1 MQSMSASSTSPAHRA
16 VYDDARTYE
25 VAFSYRDVE
34 SELGF
39 LLRAGERYGGRPVTS
54 LLELACGP
62 AFHTIAAAR
71 RGLRATALDL
81 SEAMVRRVQQRAA
94 AQGASVEA
102 LVANMAN
109 FTLSEPVDLA
119 FNLMT
124 SISYLLSTEDL
135 HAHFASVARAL
146 RPGGVYVVENNH
158 PNDFWTRSHFQPS
171 SWTERDDELEVRMS
185 WVSEPPEIDV
195 VNQTYTITTRTEIR
209 PASRDGAAP
218 SDGPRREIT
227 DRAVLRMIWP
237 QELKALAEAH
247 GFSLA
252 AFFGE
257 LNEAMPIDS
266 PEAWRTVA
274 VLVRDR

>member
-1 MQSMSASSTSPAHRA
+1 MSAPSTVPAHRA
-16 VYDDARTYE
+16 VYDDARTYA

-34 SELGF
+34 SELAF
-39 LLRAGERYGGRPVTS
+39 LLRVGERYGGRPVAS

-62 AFHTIAAAR
+62 AFHAVAAAQ

-81 SEAMVRRVQQRAA
+81 SEAMVRLVQQRAA
-94 AQGASVEA
+94 SHGVTVEA
-102 LVANMAN
+102 LAANMAD
-109 FTLSEPVDLA
+109 FVLPAPVDLA

-124 SISYLLSTEDL
+124 SISYLISTAEL

-146 RPGGVYVVENNH
+146 RPGGVYVIENNH

-171 SWTERDDELEVRMS
+171 SWTQSDGELEVRMS
-185 WVSEPPEIDV
+185 WISEPPEIDV
-195 VNQTYTITTRTEIR
+195 VNQTYTITTRTEIG
-209 PASRDGAAP
+209 PARRDGVVPA
-218 SDGPRREIT
+218 DGPRRELT

-257 LNEAMPIDS
+257 LSESMPIDA